1 MNTKVD
7 LGQSSNGR
15 GVCKGKGIYN
25 GTLHFG
31 HVVPT
36 YFAQLIPQAKLNLS
50 VSQFVRCGA
59 MPSAVFGKVQLR
71 NYVRAVS
78 IPEIWSP
85 FESMLSRQIYT
96 QSTSSYVPKKL
107 PSIQAYA
114 LGSILL
120 RDSSFTLYKYS
131 IGEVGSPTLITKSEA
146 TLSLIETI
154 NQKIASIYLDLPS
167 FYMPL
172 VYDNCTN
179 SQTSEKLP

>member
-7 LGQSSNGR
+7 LGQSSNSR

-78 IPEIWSP
+78 IPEIWQP
-85 FESMLSRQIYT
+85 FESLLSRQIYT
-96 QSTSSYVPKKL
+96 QGSSSYVPK
-107 PSIQAYA
+107 AYN
-114 LGSILL
+114 
-120 RDSSFTLYKYS
+120 T
-131 IGEVGSPTLITKSEA
+131 
-146 TLSLIETI
+146 
-154 NQKIASIYLDLPS
+154 
-167 FYMPL
+167 
-172 VYDNCTN
+172 
-179 SQTSEKLP
+179 